1 MVLLAQYNH
10 MYYCI
15 GIGVYFKRK
24 KCSVIT
30 SSKKKKQERWA
41 LFRAVHLRI
50 LLYHLINMYRQF
62 DMVGQLVKTIFTEL
76 ILINVPHLD
85 LDNQITTLYFTV
97 GMYQ

>member
-1 MVLLAQYNH
+1 MFCNNFIQ
-10 MYYCI
+10 
-15 GIGVYFKRK
+15 
-24 KCSVIT
+24 
-30 SSKKKKQERWA
+30 KKKSRRGGPYFEQYTKTNI
-41 LFRAVHLRI
+41 RI
-50 LLYHLINMYRQF
+50 LWYHLINMYRQF

>member
-1 MVLLAQYNH
+1 

-30 SSKKKKQERWA
+30 SSKKISRRGGYYLEQYTKTN
-41 LFRAVHLRI
+41 LCI